1 MHKRSLFYLGLS
13 LCLALLAVGCG
24 SIKDVSY
31 FQDVNSEDTVRTVK
45 PYVISFQPGDKFSI
59 IVSSK
64 DPKLAALFNLPVVT
78 YQAGSTIAGMSSS
91 YNQVSL
97 YTVDTKGD
105 IDFPVLGKIHVGGQT
120 REELAALIKGMLIG
134 RDLVKD
140 PVVTI
145 DYGSMYFSVI
155 GEVNKPGQ
163 YTIDHDQITL
173 LDAISKAGDLTIYG
187 LRDSVMVMREFNGQQ
202 VSYTT
207 DLTNWKKL
215 ISSPAYYIHQ
225 NDVVYIKPNN
235 TRKRQRTVNGNTVT
249 STSFWVSIAS
259 LLTSIS
265 VLLFK

>member
-31 FQDVNSEDTVRTVK
+31 FQDVNSEDSVRTVK

-105 IDFPVLGKIHVGGQT
+105 IDFPVLGKIHAGGQT

-215 ISSPAYYIHQ
+215 TSSPAYYIHQ
-225 NDVVYIKPNN
+225 NDVVYIKPND

>member
-1 MHKRSLFYLGLS
+1 MFKRSLFYLGLS

-31 FQDVNSEDTVRTVK
+31 FQDVQSQDSIRMVR
-45 PYVISFQPGDKFSI
+45 PYVIAFQPGDKFSI

-78 YQAGSTIAGMSSS
+78 YTAGSQLANGTS
-91 YNQVSL
+91 YNQVAM
-97 YTVDTKGD
+97 YTVDTNGD

-120 REELAALIKGMLIG
+120 REQLAGLIKGMLIG
-134 RDLVKD
+134 KDLVKD

-155 GEVNKPGQ
+155 GEVNHPGQ

-187 LRDSVMVMREFNGQQ
+187 LRDSVMVMRTIDGKQI
-202 VSYTT
+202 SYNTN
-207 DLTNWKKL
+207 LTNWKKL
-215 ISSPAYYIHQ
+215 VASPAYYIHQ

-235 TRKRQRTVNGNTVT
+235 TRKRQRTVNGNTFS
-249 STSFWVSIAS
+249 STSFWMSVAS

-265 VLLFK
+265 VLFVR

>member
-1 MHKRSLFYLGLS
+1 MFKRSLFYLGLS

-31 FQDVNSEDTVRTVK
+31 FQDVKSEDSVRTVK
-45 PYVISFQPGDKFSI
+45 PYVIAFQPGDKISI
-59 IVSSK
+59 IVKSK
-64 DPKLAALFNLPVVT
+64 DPQLAALFNLPVVT
-78 YQAGSTIAGMSSS
+78 YQAGASLAGSTSS

-97 YTVDTKGD
+97 YTIDTKGD
-105 IDFPVLGKIHVGGQT
+105 IDFPVLGKI
-120 REELAALIKGMLIG
+120 
-134 RDLVKD
+134 
-140 PVVTI
+140 VTI

-155 GEVNKPGQ
+155 GEVNHPGQ

-187 LRDSVMVMREFNGQQ
+187 LRDSVMVMREFNGKQ

-215 ISSPAYYIHQ
+215 TSSPAYYIHQ
-225 NDVVYIKPNN
+225 NDVVYIKPND

>member
-1 MHKRSLFYLGLS
+1 MFKRSLFYLGFS
-13 LCLALLAVGCG
+13 LCLALLAIGCG

-31 FQDVNSEDTVRTVK
+31 FQDVRSEDSVRTVK
-45 PYVISFQPGDKFSI
+45 PYVIAFQPGDKFSI

-64 DPKLAALFNLPVVT
+64 DPKLAALFNKPIVT
-78 YQAGSTIAGMSSS
+78 YQAGSSMANGSS

-97 YTVDTKGD
+97 YTVDSNGD
-105 IDFPVLGKIHVGGQT
+105 IDFPVLGNIHAAGQT
-120 REELAALIKGMLIG
+120 REQLAALIKGMLIG

-155 GEVNKPGQ
+155 GEVSHPGQ

-187 LRDSVMVMREFNGQQ
+187 LRDSVMVMREFNGKQ
-202 VSYTT
+202 VSYTA

-215 ISSPAYYIHQ
+215 TSSPAYYIHQ
-225 NDVVYIKPNN
+225 NDVVYIKPNT

-249 STSFWVSIAS
+249 STSFWTSIAS